1 MIQILPVIIASLFI
15 LLILLIVTIKNRF
28 AFKPIQPISNSTIK
42 DLPFISVLIPARNE
56 EKVIKQCIESLI
68 NQQYPTYEIIVL
80 DDNSTDETLNI
91 LESLCLKYP
100 EKLKVVQGKP
110 LPKDWKGK
118 NYACHQL
125 STLAKGEYL
134 IFTDADTIHE
144 SSCLL
149 TATEIII
156 KEDIDLLSLVPN
168 QIMNTYVEKIIIPM
182 MLTLYTAYISIKAIQ
197 FSPNPAFTAMNGQ
210 FMMFKRSIYD
220 SIKGH
225 DTVKQMIVEDIQL
238 GKKIKSAGGTISL
251 KNGSS
256 ILSCR
261 MYNNASEIIQGF
273 SKNIFAGFDY
283 NYGIMIFFLF
293 HLYIA
298 YIFPFIL
305 LPFIIYNQSLHI
317 LSIIIIL
324 HILIMLFIQY
334 IVGQLFLFKK
344 YMIFLYPL
352 TACSIIYIGCI
363 SMFERLF
370 NKGSTWKNRIYH
382 E

>member
-15 LLILLIVTIKNRF
+15 LLILLIVTIKNRL
-28 AFKPIQPISNSTIK
+28 AFKPIQPISISTIK
-42 DLPFISVLIPARNE
+42 DFPFISVLIPARNE

-80 DDNSTDETLNI
+80 DDNSTDETLII

-110 LPKDWKGK
+110 LPKDWMGK

-125 STLAKGEYL
+125 SILAKGEYL

-210 FMMFKRSIYD
+210 FMMFKRSIYG
-220 SIKGH
+220 SVKGH
-225 DTVKQMIVEDIQL
+225 ETVKQMIVEDIQL
-238 GKKIKSAGGTISL
+238 GK
-251 KNGSS
+251 
-256 ILSCR
+256 R
-261 MYNNASEIIQGF
+261 
-273 SKNIFAGFDY
+273 
-283 NYGIMIFFLF
+283 
-293 HLYIA
+293 
-298 YIFPFIL
+298 
-305 LPFIIYNQSLHI
+305 
-317 LSIIIIL
+317 
-324 HILIMLFIQY
+324 
-334 IVGQLFLFKK
+334 
-344 YMIFLYPL
+344 
-352 TACSIIYIGCI
+352 
-363 SMFERLF
+363 
-370 NKGSTWKNRIYH
+370 
-382 E
+382 

>member
-1 MIQILPVIIASLFI
+1 MIHILPVIITSLFI

-28 AFKPIQPISNSTIK
+28 AFKPIQPISISTIK

-80 DDNSTDETLNI
+80 DDNSTDETLKI

-100 EKLKVVQGKP
+100 EKLKIVQGKP
-110 LPKDWKGK
+110 LPKDWMGK

-125 STLAKGEYL
+125 SLLAKGEYL

-149 TATEIII
+149 TATQTII
-156 KEDIDLLSLVPN
+156 KENIDLLSLVPN

-210 FMMFKRSIYD
+210 FMMFKKSIYN
-220 SIKGH
+220 SINGH
-225 DTVKQMIVEDIQL
+225 ETVKQMIVEDIQL
-238 GKKIKSAGGTISL
+238 GKKIKSAGGIISL
-251 KNGSS
+251 KNGSL

-273 SKNIFAGFDY
+273 SKNIFAGFNY
-283 NYGIMIFFLF
+283 NYGIMIFFLV
-293 HLYIA
+293 HLSIA
-298 YIFPFIL
+298 YILPFIL
-305 LPFIIYNQSLHI
+305 LPFMMYNQSLYIH
-317 LSIIIIL
+317 SIFIIL
-324 HILIMLFIQY
+324 HILIMLVIQF
-334 IVGQLFLFKK
+334 IVGQLFSFRK

-363 SMFERLF
+363 SMYERF
-370 NKGSTWKNRIYH
+370 FDKGSTWKNRIYH
-382 E
+382 